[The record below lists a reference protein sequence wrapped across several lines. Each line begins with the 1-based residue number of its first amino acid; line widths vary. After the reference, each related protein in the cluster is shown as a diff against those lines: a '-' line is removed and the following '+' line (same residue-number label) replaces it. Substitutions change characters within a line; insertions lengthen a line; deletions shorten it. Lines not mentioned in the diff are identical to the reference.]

1 MGRNPALFTLWG
13 GEFASRIGISLFQ
26 VILLWYLLERTGSP
40 GTTGL
45 VTMLTYLPAVM
56 VGLWAGVIV
65 DRLDYRRVMLGANLL
80 RIVLAAAIPLLYL
93 AGGLSVALIAM
104 AGFVL
109 TSATAFFNPSR
120 DAIIP
125 LLARKRELMKANS
138 LVQSA
143 WQFSL
148 VIGPVLFA
156 ATQPFMPTVFQFFGV
171 SLAFGVSALVLLGLG
186 FRGRLRSPISEGD
199 EIHGSEEEDGHET
212 VVQGVGDHD
221 TGAQDTDSSITE
233 DPARKG
239 ESFLAEFL
247 GGLAYLRQERRV
259 FWIWVITMVNNFF
272 LMGPVFVGIPV
283 YVKDYLG
290 GTGSDYGLIEGIYA
304 GGMIVSTWL
313 IAKYGDRFDPFKV
326 LFLAIIYDG
335 LTYLPLLWVTTVQ
348 GTLLTIV
355 IHSLGIPAIT
365 ISRITALHR
374 IVPQAMQG
382 RVFSYFNLAVD
393 GMTALSIGLVGIV
406 LTVLPSNQLFAII
419 GVLAAS
425 TGVLGLS
432 LSVFRRGR

>member
-1 MGRNPALFTLWG
+1 MWRNRALITLWG

-26 VILLWYLLERTGSP
+26 VILLWYLLEITGSP

-45 VTMLTYLPAVM
+45 VTMLTYLPAVV

-65 DRLDYRRVMLGANLL
+65 DRLDFRRVMQGANLV
-80 RIVLAAAIPLLYL
+80 RIALAVAIPLLF
-93 AGGLSVALIAM
+93 M
-104 AGFVL
+104 AGFLPVAMIAVAGFAL
-109 TSATAFFNPSR
+109 SSATAFFNPSR

-125 LLARKRELMKANS
+125 LLARKRELMAANS

-171 SLAFGVSALVLLGLG
+171 GLAFAVSSLALLGLG
-186 FRGRLRSPISEGD
+186 LRGRLTPKDAEQPAADSLHAGPDAKNPAAGIS
-199 EIHGSEEEDGHET
+199 
-212 VVQGVGDHD
+212 
-221 TGAQDTDSSITE
+221 TGGRT
-233 DPARKG
+233 
-239 ESFLAEFL
+239 SFLAEFRQ
-247 GGLAYLRQERRV
+247 GLAFLRAERRV
-259 FWIWVITMVNNFF
+259 WWIWVITMLDNFF

-290 GTGSDYGLIEGIYA
+290 GTGSDYGLIESVYA

-313 IAKYGDRFDPFKV
+313 LARYGDRFDPFKV

-335 LTYLPLLWVTTVQ
+335 LTYLPLLWVTTVE

-374 IVPQAMQG
+374 IVPRGMQG

-393 GMTALSIGLVGIV
+393 GMTALSIGVVGIV
-406 LTVLPSNQLFAII
+406 LVWLPSNQLFALI
-419 GVLAAS
+419 GLLAAS
-425 TGVLGLS
+425 TGVLGL
-432 LSVFRRGR
+432 LLPVFRRKGEVNPG